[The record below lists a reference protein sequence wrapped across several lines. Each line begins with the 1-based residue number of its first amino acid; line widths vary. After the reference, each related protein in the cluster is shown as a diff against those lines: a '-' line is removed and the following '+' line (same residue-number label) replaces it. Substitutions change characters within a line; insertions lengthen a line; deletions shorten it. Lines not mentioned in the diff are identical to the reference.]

1 MSINERD
8 YKSAKDKFSKS
19 KFDEALKIIEN
30 VNEKDYDFYL
40 LRSKIYYEINDFY
53 SSLQDAKKCI
63 EENKKKSKKELEP
76 HQIASKCYLHMFDND
91 NAEKELKISNE
102 ISSSSEE
109 NKKIENMIQNKK
121 KEDEENRKKYS
132 QYDAFINYMKVIYN
146 GGIYINK
153 IHVKWE
159 SDWMR
164 CILSSDNIKENE
176 TLIRVPD
183 DLLITLDGAQNSEIG
198 KYFDEPLKKKL
209 NSPHHCLLTAYL
221 LQEQQK
227 GKDSKWAFYFPFLP
241 SSYSS
246 FPIFYTDDEMKLL
259 EGTQFHKIVTDKKQE
274 IKQDYDWICEKY
286 PGFKQYPY
294 SNFCKFREVV
304 SSRIFGV
311 TMKGKKNDIIAPFAD
326 LFNHRRPRTTHWAY
340 EDDQNA
346 FVVSSIEDMGP
357 EMEVF
362 DSYGRKCNA
371 RFLLNYGFTIEDNE
385 DDEIKIVL
393 TLDNNDPLYKDK
405 VKVLGS
411 SKKFTLVKNCREEQ
425 SLLFFSWIR
434 LMEYKDNIK
443 GVKHNAPIN
452 LNNEISM
459 LTKVKEI
466 MEKEISKYKRSLSDE
481 EDLLKKNRN
490 NMNFNEFN
498 CCIMRIGE
506 MRIFQYYIDLC
517 TKCIDLFN
525 KKNKVEIEKALSTKS
540 QMYKEYEGYIKE
552 VKMKLF

>member
-30 VNEKDYDFYL
+30 VKEKDYDFYL
-40 LRSKIYYEINDFY
+40 LRSKINYEINDFY

-63 EENKKKSKKELEP
+63 EQSKKKNEKEKELEP
-76 HQIASKCYLHMFDND
+76 HQIASKCYINMFDND

-221 LQEQQK
+221 LQEQKK

-259 EGTQFHKIVTDKKQE
+259 EGTQFHKIVTDKKKE

-311 TMKGKKNDIIAPFAD
+311 TMKGKKNDIIAPYAD
-326 LFNHRRPRTTHWAY
+326 LFNHCRPRTTHWAY
-340 EDDQNA
+340 EDDQNS
-346 FVVSSIEDMGP
+346 FIVSSIENLNCGV
-357 EMEVF
+357 EVF

-371 RFLLNYGFTIEDNE
+371 RFLLNYGFTIENNE
-385 DDEIKIVL
+385 DDEVKVTL
-393 TLDNNDPLYKDK
+393 NLDNNDNNYKDK
-405 VKVLGS
+405 VKILGNS
-411 SKKFTLVKNCREEQ
+411 TKKFTLVRNCRNDQ
-425 SLLFFSWIR
+425 SILFFSWIR
-434 LMEYKDNIK
+434 IMEYTGDVK
-443 GVKHNAPIN
+443 GISPHSPIM
-452 LNNEISM
+452 LKNEINM
-459 LTKVKEI
+459 LKKVKQI
-466 MEKEISKYKRSLSDE
+466 MNGYLKNYKTSLEKEEKYLMD
-481 EDLLKKNRN
+481 NR
-490 NMNFNEFN
+490 N

-506 MRIFQYYIDLC
+506 MRIFKYFEDLGQ
-517 TKCIDLFN
+517 KCEELFN
-525 KKNKVEIEKALSTKS
+525 KGKKEIDKVLYNKNK
-540 QMYKEYEGYIKE
+540 EYEGFEGYIKE
-552 VKMKLF
+552 IRAKLFID